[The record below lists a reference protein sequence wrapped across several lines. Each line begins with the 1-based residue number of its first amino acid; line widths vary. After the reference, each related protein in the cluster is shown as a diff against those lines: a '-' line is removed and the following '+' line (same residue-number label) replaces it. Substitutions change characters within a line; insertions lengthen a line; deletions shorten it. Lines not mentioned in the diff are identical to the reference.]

1 MRKRETTAGKAG
13 ALKLGKQ
20 GENNA
25 VKITFPIQ
33 KWINEFGEGTAVL
46 LVLRPEDET
55 PYITTTTTDSGVVTW
70 TVSSTDTAQAGI
82 GKCELQYIV
91 DETVVKSRIWQT
103 VTLASLEDA
112 GESPDPESGWVAD
125 LIGEITA
132 LVETVPSVTI
142 EQTDDG
148 ATITV
153 TDANGT
159 TTAEILNGEKGEAA
173 TIEIGTV
180 ETGEA
185 GTEASVTNSGTEY
198 AAILDFVIPRGEK
211 GETGNLLWPDFDI
224 DEMRGML
231 VLYEP
236 DDYTDP
242 TFSLTEEGI
251 LQVTY
256 A

>member
-1 MRKRETTAGKAG
+1 MVAGRTG
-13 ALKLGKQ
+13 ALRLGKR

-25 VKITFPIQ
+25 TKITFPIT
-33 KWINEFGEGTAVL
+33 KWVEDFGEGTAVL
-46 LVLRPEDET
+46 LVLRPEDDT
-55 PYITTTTTDSGVVTW
+55 PYITTTTLADGIVTW
-70 TVSSTDTAQAGI
+70 VVSSTDTAQAGA

-91 DETVVKSRIWQT
+91 DDTVVKSRTWPTI
-103 VTLASLEDA
+103 TLDSLEDA

-132 LVETVPSVTI
+132 LVETVPTVTI

-148 ATITV
+148 AIVTV

-159 TTAEILNGEKGEAA
+159 TTAEILNGEKGDAA

-198 AAILDFVIPRGEK
+198 AAILDFVIPQGEK
-211 GETGNLLWPDFDI
+211 GETGNLLWPNFDI
-224 DEMRGML
+224 DEERGML

-236 DDYTDP
+236 DDYTTP
-242 TFSLTEEGI
+242 EFSLTEEGI

-256 A
+256 S